1 MLTSDYLSPKNSKK
15 FISLNFFVLVAVLTF
30 FIFNFLDIFIF
41 EISRSC
47 PKFVFDFHTGASLQP
62 NLQSYPTQSDIA
74 ASFGGHSSA
83 ESGAIAG
90 HLSVAARGCAAAS
103 GAQKMRK

>member
-1 MLTSDYLSPKNSKK
+1 MGESSSEETMRDGVDINGMILA
-15 FISLNFFVLVAVLTF
+15 LVPAVVADAVRRGRVAREALVQRHERGT
-30 FIFNFLDIFIF
+30 LAV
-41 EISRSC
+41 RR
-47 PKFVFDFHTGASLQP
+47 P
-62 NLQSYPTQSDIA
+62 
-74 ASFGGHSSA
+74 A

>member
-1 MLTSDYLSPKNSKK
+1 M
-15 FISLNFFVLVAVLTF
+15 
-30 FIFNFLDIFIF
+30 
-41 EISRSC
+41 
-47 PKFVFDFHTGASLQP
+47 HP
-62 NLQSYPTQSDIA
+62 NLRSNPTQSDIA